1 RYFLSSSGAHF
12 SEPSD
17 ASRDQSTARY
27 RSASFRTTIRRSIF
41 NIFPHPLFPFFLPPH
56 SGSSSGD
63 FVRRPRAAPLRWTRS
78 YTREARVAG
87 SPERRR
93 GCRRFSQRR
102 RKERTVD
109 IMNSNEDEVP
119 GGAPE
124 EDKSTDLI
132 PNTVDENHWQSKT
145 HQLKMQ
151 EQLSERL

>member
-1 RYFLSSSGAHF
+1 MRHLLLLLQHTQSFL
-12 SEPSD
+12 P
-17 ASRDQSTARY
+17 
-27 RSASFRTTIRRSIF
+27 
-41 NIFPHPLFPFFLPPH
+41 NIFDSYLGDGAGVYKGFL
-56 SGSSSGD
+56 D
-63 FVRRPRAAPLRWTRS
+63 
-78 YTREARVAG
+78 
-87 SPERRR
+87 
-93 GCRRFSQRR
+93 
-102 RKERTVD
+102 VD